1 MNCFGHM
8 SPEIYPILVRLSDQ
22 YGVVVVTGYY
32 TQCFSSL
39 FGGETGGGIMIQLT
53 EMNHAGAAQ
62 K

>member
-1 MNCFGHM
+1 MNCFGHT

-22 YGVVVVTGYY
+22 YGAVVVTGYY
-32 TQCFSSL
+32 TQCFSIL

-53 EMNHAGAAQ
+53 QMDRAGAAQ